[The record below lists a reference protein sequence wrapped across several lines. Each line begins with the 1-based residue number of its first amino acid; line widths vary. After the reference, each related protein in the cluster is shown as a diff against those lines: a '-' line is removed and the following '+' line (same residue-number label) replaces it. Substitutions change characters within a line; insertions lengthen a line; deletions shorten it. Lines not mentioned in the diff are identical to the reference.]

1 MISSALS
8 PPGAVMQLMSLRL
21 RISASS
27 SRASLSSSTIRTRC
41 GASRAGVSMTSW
53 RALRSSSLKM
63 SWSIIAVSSFPEL
76 IRQQIW
82 INLRCISSASWP
94 VFARNPLRSSNQLRR
109 SRHGTV
115 TRFKRKTYVQWA
127 PGCKRPTMSTN
138 NKNAEQAMSKAD
150 AFTQAGKTAVLQNIH
165 GTMQFLQ
172 KFPPFNQMENAHLA
186 YLVEQ
191 CQLRFYAAD
200 ESIIKPGDGPV
211 EHFYIVKQGRIVG
224 ERPHSAKGGTE
235 TTFEITTGE
244 CFPLAALLGE
254 RATRTETL
262 GTQYSLNTRLGELA
276 MRHPVMCSPETP
288 MRDAVKL
295 MHEQQVGSIVIVDEQ
310 QAPLGIFTLRDL
322 REAVADVNADFS
334 APVRRTMSLSPFHL
348 NPDASAFDAAIAMT
362 GRHIAHVCLVRDG
375 RLCGVV
381 SERDLF
387 SLQRVDL
394 VHLARTIRN
403 APRIEALAGLRGDII
418 QLVDR
423 MLAHG
428 ASSTQITQIITLLN
442 DHTVCRVI
450 ELTLAENG
458 DPGIAFSW
466 LCFGSEGRRE
476 QTLHT
481 DQDNGILFEAS
492 DAAEAEQIRT
502 LLLPIAERINQ
513 SLAQCGFTLC
523 KGNIMAGNPDLCLS
537 RLEWS
542 QRFAAFI
549 REATP
554 ENLLASSIYFDLRV
568 VWGDESGGE
577 QLRRGILDQVADN
590 KLFQRM
596 MAENALRQRPPVG
609 RFKDFV
615 LARKGSEKDT
625 LDLKTEGLTPF
636 VDGARLLALANGVG
650 VNNTQERLRQ
660 LVEREVIDPLDGAA
674 YEEAYHFIQQTRMQ
688 QHQLQS
694 RQNLPY
700 SNRIDPDTLNHLD
713 RRILRESFRQAQR
726 LQTSLTLRYQL

>member
-1 MISSALS
+1 
-8 PPGAVMQLMSLRL
+8 
-21 RISASS
+21 
-27 SRASLSSSTIRTRC
+27 
-41 GASRAGVSMTSW
+41 
-53 RALRSSSLKM
+53 
-63 SWSIIAVSSFPEL
+63 
-76 IRQQIW
+76 
-82 INLRCISSASWP
+82 
-94 VFARNPLRSSNQLRR
+94 
-109 SRHGTV
+109 
-115 TRFKRKTYVQWA
+115 
-127 PGCKRPTMSTN
+127 
-138 NKNAEQAMSKAD
+138 MSKAD

-191 CQLRFYAAD
+191 CQLRFYAGD
-200 ESIIKPGDGPV
+200 ESIIKPADGPV
-211 EHFYIVKQGRIVG
+211 EHFYIVKQGRVVG

-254 RATRTETL
+254 RATRTEHLAAEDTFCLQLNKQAFIKLFALSTTFRDFALRGVSSLLDQVNHQVQQRAVETL

-288 MRDAVKL
+288 MREAVKM

-322 REAVADVNADFS
+322 REAVADVNVDFS
-334 APVRRTMSLSPFHL
+334 QPIKHTMSPAPFHL
-348 NPDASAFDAAIAMT
+348 SPDASAFDAAIAMT
-362 GRHIAHVCLVRDG
+362 GRHIAHVCLVKSG

-403 APRIEALAGLRGDII
+403 APRIEALTNLRGDIV

-450 ELTLAENG
+450 ELTLEEKG
-458 DPGIAFSW
+458 DPGVPFSW

-492 DAAEAEQIRT
+492 DAAQAAEIRA

-513 SLAQCGFTLC
+513 SLAQCGFSLC
-523 KGNIMAGNPDLCLS
+523 KGNIMASNPELCLS
-537 RLEWS
+537 RSEWS
-542 QRFAAFI
+542 RRFSAFI

-568 VWGDESGGE
+568 VWGDEAGCE

-590 KLFQRM
+590 RLFQRM
-596 MAENALRQRPPVG
+596 MADNALRQRPPVG

-615 LARKGSEKDT
+615 LARKGSDKDT

-636 VDGARLLALANGVG
+636 VDGARLLALANGIG
-650 VNNTQERLRQ
+650 ANNTLERLRQ

-674 YEEAYHFIQQTRMQ
+674 YEEAYHFIQQTRML

-726 LQTSLTLRYQL
+726 LQTSLTMRYQL